1 MDLFED
7 LRHRPNLRR
16 FLIIAQ
22 MVAIIGILLFLKS
35 IVKPWADGLFH

>member
-22 MVAIIGILLFLKS
+22 MVAIIGILLLVKS
-35 IVKPWADGLFH
+35 VVKPWADGLFN